1 MIDGF
6 LEKTRLNRLITLP
19 PLVTVVRL
27 DGVIGAMGRFRGLS
41 MTSVAGILRRAFFT
55 GRPAAVALCINSP
68 GGSPVQSALI
78 GTRIRQLAEERN
90 IPVFAFIEDV
100 AASGG
105 YWLACAAD
113 EIYANENSIVGSIG
127 VISSG
132 FGLQGLIERMGIER
146 RVHAQGARKGMLDP
160 FRPED
165 PDDLARLEAIQAEI
179 FESFKKHVRT
189 RRKDRL
195 KADEAALF
203 NGDIWSGGPAL
214 DLGLVDGLGDLRGVM
229 RQRFGT
235 NVRLHPVSRRESWIR
250 RTLGMKAMLSNVS
263 GDMVDMLPGS
273 WASDLYASLEE
284 RALWARFGL

>member
-6 LEKTRLNRLITLP
+6 LEKTRLNRLISLP

-27 DGVIGAMGRFRGLS
+27 EGIIGTFGHGRGMSLASTAGV
-41 MTSVAGILRRAFFT
+41 LRRAFFT
-55 GRPAAVALCINSP
+55 GKPAAVALCINSP

-78 GTRIRQLAEERN
+78 GSRIRQYAEERDV
-90 IPVFAFIEDV
+90 PVFAFIEDV

-113 EIYANENSIVGSIG
+113 EIYADENSIVGSIG

-132 FGLQGLIERMGIER
+132 FGLQGLIEKIGVER
-146 RVHAQGARKGMLDP
+146 RVHAQGERKAMLDP
-160 FRPED
+160 FLPEK
-165 PDDLARLEAIQAEI
+165 PDDLERLDEVQKEI
-179 FESFKKHVRT
+179 FDNFKRHVRS

-195 KADEAALF
+195 KAAEEQLF
-203 NGDIWSGGPAL
+203 TGDIWTGSQSL

-229 RQRFGT
+229 QQRFGA
-235 NVRLHPVSRRESWIR
+235 NVRLRPIVHKPGLLRRA
-250 RTLGMKAMLSNVS
+250 LGVS
-263 GDMVDMLPGS
+263 GGTFLEADALGSRS
-273 WASDLYASLEE
+273 WALNLYAGLEE

>member
-1 MIDGF
+1 MFDWF
-6 LEKTRLNRLITLP
+6 LEKTRLDRLISRS

-27 DGVIGAMGRFRGLS
+27 EGVIGAAGRYRGLS
-41 MTSVAGILRRAFFT
+41 MVSTAGILRRAFRT
-55 GRPAAVALCINSP
+55 GKPAAVALCLNSP

-78 GTRIRQLAEERN
+78 GTRIRQLAEEHN

-132 FGLQGLIERMGIER
+132 FGLQGLIEKLGIER
-146 RVHAQGARKGMLDP
+146 RVHAQGERKGMLDP

-165 PDDLARLEAIQAEI
+165 PDDLVRLEALQGEI
-179 FESFKKHVRT
+179 FQSFKKHVRL

-195 KADEAALF
+195 KADESDLF
-203 NGDIWSGGPAL
+203 TGDIWTGGQAL
-214 DLGLVDGLGDLRGVM
+214 DLGLVDGLGDIRSVM
-229 RQRFGT
+229 RQRFGVD
-235 NVRLHPVSRRESWIR
+235 VRLRPIVRRESW
-250 RTLGMKAMLSNVS
+250 MKRSFGIGAQGDIPVTDKTGALFEGVVS
-263 GDMVDMLPGS
+263 S
-273 WASDLYASLEE
+273 AYASLEE